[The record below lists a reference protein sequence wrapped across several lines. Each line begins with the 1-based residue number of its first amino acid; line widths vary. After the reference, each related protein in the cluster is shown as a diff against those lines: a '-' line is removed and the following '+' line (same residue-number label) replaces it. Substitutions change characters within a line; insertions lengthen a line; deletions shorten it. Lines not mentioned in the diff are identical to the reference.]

1 MIAESGRCSCQ
12 TLDIKQKE
20 GGGGKN
26 SATELMNDLV
36 AQLTIE
42 DIQTELQYAQP
53 TNFKVVL

>member
-1 MIAESGRCSCQ
+1 MLNLGDAVVKHWTS
-12 TLDIKQKE
+12 KQKE

-42 DIQTELQYAQP
+42 NIQTELQYAQP